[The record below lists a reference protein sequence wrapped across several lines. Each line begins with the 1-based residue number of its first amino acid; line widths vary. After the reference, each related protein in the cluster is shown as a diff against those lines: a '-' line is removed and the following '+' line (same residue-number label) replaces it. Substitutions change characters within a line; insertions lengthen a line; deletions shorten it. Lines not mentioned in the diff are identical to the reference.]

1 VHGYGCERGTKL
13 EGLVKV
19 PDKKKRQ
26 IDNQNSTNSS
36 SKKANKGVVAD
47 NGGLWNNKMKIQIQI

>member
-36 SKKANKGVVAD
+36 SKKATKASLPTMEDCGIT
-47 NGGLWNNKMKIQIQI
+47 K